1 MSLSQAAIMVVDDNP
16 ANLKLMEKMLQSQG
30 YSVVTFTRGSVA
42 LEAASN
48 SPPDLIL
55 LDAEMPEMNGFDVCR
70 QLKAD
75 PALREIP
82 VIFISAMIETSDKVK
97 AFSMGC
103 ADYVTKPI
111 HFEEVHARVKSHL
124 ELNRKRRELHEAYDK
139 LRDLESL
146 RDNLVH
152 MIVHD
157 MRSPLTVVIGN
168 LEMSM
173 SELLPPDAALYM
185 SEALNSANAL
195 MAMVSSLLDVSRLE
209 AGQMKLE
216 FSKVDL
222 KILAGEIIRM
232 VQPIIGQR
240 KLTLTSPV
248 EMDDIQC
255 DENLIRRVLQNLISN
270 AIKFTDNESGAIKIG
285 INNTVEG
292 GLLVSVND
300 NGPGIPLE
308 YRGKVFDKFFQLGMR
323 KQDGDSS
330 TGLGLTFCRLAIEAH
345 GGIIGL
351 ASEVGKGSSFWFE
364 LPRIWRD
371 IVSEVEVEAEAE
383 AEEDV

>member
-16 ANLKLMEKMLQSQG
+16 ANLKLMDKMLQSQG
-30 YSVVTFTRGSVA
+30 YSVLTFTRGSAA
-42 LEAASN
+42 LDAAAN

-55 LDAEMPEMNGFDVCR
+55 LDIEMPEINGFDVCR
-70 QLKAD
+70 QLKED
-75 PALREIP
+75 PALKEIP

-111 HFEEVHARVKSHL
+111 HFEEVHARVKAHL
-124 ELNRKRRELHEAYDK
+124 ELHRKKRELHEAYDK

-157 MRSPLTVVIGN
+157 MRSPLTAIIGN
-168 LEMSM
+168 LELSM
-173 SELLPPDAALYM
+173 TELLPPDAALYM

-195 MAMVSSLLDVSRLE
+195 LAMVSSLLDVSRME

-222 KILAGEIIRM
+222 KILAGEIISM

-240 KLTLTSPV
+240 KLSLTSPV
-248 EMDDIQC
+248 EMEDIRC

-270 AIKFTDNESGAIKIG
+270 AIKFTDNESGAIKVS

-292 GLLVSVND
+292 NLLVSVND
-300 NGPGIPLE
+300 NGHGISPE
-308 YRGKVFDKFFQLGMR
+308 YRDKVFDKFFQLGMQ
-323 KQDGDSS
+323 KQDGWSS

-345 GGIIGL
+345 GGVIGL

-371 IVSEVEVEAEAE
+371 IAPE
-383 AEEDV
+383 AEEEV